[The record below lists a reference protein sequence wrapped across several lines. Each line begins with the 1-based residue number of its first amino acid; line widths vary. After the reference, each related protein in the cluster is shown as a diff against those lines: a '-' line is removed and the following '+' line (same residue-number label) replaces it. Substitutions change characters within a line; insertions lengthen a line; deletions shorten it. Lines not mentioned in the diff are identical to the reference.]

1 MHWHKNTDCSS
12 KQSLPFKFFKKL
24 IFLQN
29 YDNMDSTEATIKVDM
44 TRPSKT
50 KKGNPVIPK
59 PAATVILVR
68 QHLDEL
74 QVYLLKRSAKSG
86 FMAGN
91 YVFPGG
97 TVDAED
103 QDSPL
108 WKNWVDLDTNGIV
121 KRLGGNLG
129 VEEALAFSVAAVRET
144 LEEAGVFLANSQKA
158 NTQELKRIC
167 QLRLTPDLP
176 KKWFQKLAVSEEWTL
191 TLSRLYRWSHWITP
205 QLMSR
210 RFDTRFFLAAMP
222 SNQVCHPD
230 SRETTGGLWI
240 NPQKGLAGNL
250 EGKIPLSPPT
260 VITLHEL
267 SQYQSLDDLMEAAK
281 VRRWG
286 KPMLPRLIPLEKG
299 AIIVEPW
306 DSLYGHKEIHINIEK
321 LSNAVLPVGKSFS
334 RIWYHDGVWRPVKTQ
349 A

>member
-1 MHWHKNTDCSS
+1 MN
-12 KQSLPFKFFKKL
+12 
-24 IFLQN
+24 
-29 YDNMDSTEATIKVDM
+29 STETTITVHM
-44 TRPSKT
+44 TGPTKT
-50 KKGNPVIPK
+50 KNGNPEIPK

-68 QHLDEL
+68 QYLDDL
-74 QVYLLKRSAKSG
+74 QVYLLKRSVKSG

-103 QDSPL
+103 QDFQL
-108 WKNWVDLDTNGIV
+108 WKNWVDLDINGIV
-121 KRLGGNLG
+121 KQLGGNLG

-144 LEEAGVFLANSQKA
+144 LEEAGVFLAHKQKA
-158 NTQELKRIC
+158 NSQELERIC

-176 KKWFQKLAVSEEWTL
+176 KEWFQKLVVSERWTL
-191 TLSRLYRWSHWITP
+191 ALSRLYRWSHWITP
-205 QLMSR
+205 QRMSR

-230 SRETTGGLWI
+230 SRETTHGLWI
-240 NPQKGLAGNL
+240 NPRKGLADNL

-267 SQYQSLDDLMEAAK
+267 SQYQSLDDLMKAVK

-286 KPMLPRLIPLEKG
+286 KPMLPRLISLDKG
-299 AIIVEPW
+299 AVIVEPW
-306 DSLYGHKEIHINIEK
+306 DSMYGHKEIHINSDQ
-321 LSNAVLPVGKSFS
+321 LSNAILPVGKPFS
-334 RIWYHDGVWRPVKTQ
+334 RIWYHDGVWRPVQSKV
-349 A
+349 